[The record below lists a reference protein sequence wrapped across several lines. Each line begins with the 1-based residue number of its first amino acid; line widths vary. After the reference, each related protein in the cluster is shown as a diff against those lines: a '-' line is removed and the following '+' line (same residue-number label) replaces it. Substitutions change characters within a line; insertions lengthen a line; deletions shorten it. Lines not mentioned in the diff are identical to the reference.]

1 MRLLI
6 DTTNR
11 EKLVFALLE
20 DEQEIAR
27 AEKAVKSWGIQ
38 LKPDF
43 WYFVKAQAI

>member
-27 AEKAVKSWGIQ
+27 AEKAVKS
-38 LKPDF
+38 
-43 WYFVKAQAI
+43 